1 VPDNRKAASKAGDGM
16 ANSINL
22 EIITPERLFYE
33 GDVELVIVRTLTGD
47 EGFMANHA
55 WACKLLA
62 TGELW
67 IQEKGSTGF
76 RIAAISGG
84 YIDVQKNIVIFTDS
98 AEWPEEIDE
107 ARAHIAKERAENSL
121 KIEMKDSIDIELA
134 KIAIEK
140 ALTRIHVKGGGYRRK
155 R

>member
-1 VPDNRKAASKAGDGM
+1 M
-16 ANSINL
+16 
-22 EIITPERLFYE
+22 
-33 GDVELVIVRTLTGD
+33 VIVRTLNGD

-55 WACKLLA
+55 WACKLLS

-67 IQEKGSTGF
+67 IQEKGS
-76 RIAAISGG
+76 REYKIAAISGG
-84 YIDVQKNIVIFTDS
+84 YIDVQKTIVIFTDS

-107 ARAHIAKERAENSL
+107 GRALKAKERAETSL
-121 KIEMKDSIDIELA
+121 QATLHDDLEIRLA
-134 KIAIEK
+134 KVAIEK

>member
-1 VPDNRKAASKAGDGM
+1 M
-16 ANSINL
+16 ANSIRL
-22 EIITPERLFYE
+22 EIITPERLFYD
-33 GDVELVIVRTLTGD
+33 GDVELVIVRTLNGD

-55 WACKLLA
+55 WACKLLS

-67 IQEKGSTGF
+67 IQEKGSKEY

-84 YIDVQKNIVIFTDS
+84 YIDVQKTIVIFTDS

-107 ARAHIAKERAENSL
+107 HRALKAKERAETSL
-121 KIEMKDSIDIELA
+121 QATLHDDLEIRLA
-134 KIAIEK
+134 KVAIEK
-140 ALTRIHVKGGGYRRK
+140 ALTRIHVKGGGFRRK